1 MEILS
6 ERNATNKKIVKEIDI
21 KASFRRFNF
30 EVIFD
35 DIITV

>member
-1 MEILS
+1 MAILL
-6 ERNATNKKIVKEIDI
+6 ERNATNKKIVKEIGF
-21 KASFRRFNF
+21 FRRFNF